1 ALEGGAAACGN
12 DPRHIVDGAN
22 ADLVVLDDDSPM
34 LAGHTTRSLLDAL
47 VFSGLTLPIDRVM
60 VNGVWKV
67 SDGRHIGAADAS
79 TAYTDLVN
87 SFDLETVTQ

>member
-1 ALEGGAAACGN
+1 MTS
-12 DPRHIVDGAN
+12 RIDGAN

-79 TAYTDLVN
+79 TTYTDLVN